1 MGNFGAYTEWRHC
14 SISGK
19 KISEQLCLDRQSCG
33 SLHCAQCHYQ
43 IKEKKMGDKKARC
56 KVDGC
61 ENQAWKQGMCYHH
74 FHKQAKEGTVSQKT
88 AAKTST
94 PPPAVEVQADQSRLS
109 LLDRVS
115 VVDTPLS
122 RPGFFLDFTGKEDLL
137 TAFQNLSSDMNN
149 DTLSLLELSIAG
161 VLRRVA

>member
-1 MGNFGAYTEWRHC
+1 MGNFGAGTEWRHC

-19 KISEQLCLDRQSCG
+19 KISEQLCLDRQLCG

-43 IKEKKMGDKKARC
+43 IRGKKMGDKKARC

-61 ENQAWKQGMCYHH
+61 ERQAWKQGMCYHH
-74 FHKQAKEGTVSQKT
+74 FHKQAKEGKVPPPHPVEQ
-88 AAKTST
+88 T
-94 PPPAVEVQADQSRLS
+94 PPPAVEAPSDPSRLS

-122 RPGFFLDFTGKEDLL
+122 KPGFFLDFTGKEDLL
-137 TAFQNLSSDMNN
+137 TAFQNLSSNMNN
-149 DTLSLLELSIAG
+149 DTISLLELSIAG